1 MRQHISSLCRFSNR
15 KLPSDKSPSIYE
27 KLYEA
32 LWGDTL
38 ELRKKSSVMVG
49 ILGIILPLLITVYLN
64 NKEVLNFDS
73 DLFTIFFGT
82 YLLVFVQYFGLFIF
96 LYNVPKYGIDWG
108 NMNLDDKN
116 IRPLPH
122 TSRQSVSININWI
135 EFLKEQKTTYTFCQ
149 FFSFILDITIIST
162 VTILA
167 LYFRTY
173 VIAGNPFSLCALL
186 LAFSL
191 AISSCIVGA
200 ILLIGYLISH
210 DKFMGKF
217 NTCH

>member
-82 YLLVFVQYFGLFIF
+82 YLLVFVQYTIF
-96 LYNVPKYGIDWG
+96 WTVYL
-108 NMNLDDKN
+108 
-116 IRPLPH
+116 PL
-122 TSRQSVSININWI
+122 
-135 EFLKEQKTTYTFCQ
+135 
-149 FFSFILDITIIST
+149 
-162 VTILA
+162 
-167 LYFRTY
+167 
-173 VIAGNPFSLCALL
+173 
-186 LAFSL
+186 
-191 AISSCIVGA
+191 
-200 ILLIGYLISH
+200 
-210 DKFMGKF
+210 
-217 NTCH
+217 